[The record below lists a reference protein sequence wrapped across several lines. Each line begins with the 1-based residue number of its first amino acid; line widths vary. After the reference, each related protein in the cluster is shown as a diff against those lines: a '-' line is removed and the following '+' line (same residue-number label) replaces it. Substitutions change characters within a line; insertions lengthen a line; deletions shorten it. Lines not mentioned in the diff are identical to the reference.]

1 MTKNKSNKLIRIV
14 TIALIIVTA
23 ISIISVTASAETT
36 TATSATETTQPIR
49 TYEPKP
55 EWTGPVDIDFDFEE
69 DDNYYEESDVPE
81 NEYVYTDINNDGIL
95 DENDIKELQQ
105 YLAEEELITGTILFG
120 KRSSL
125 DANLD
130 GTVDVNDATAYQK
143 LIKIPRP

>member
-14 TIALIIVTA
+14 TLALIIVTA
-23 ISIISVTASAETT
+23 ISITSVTANAETT
-36 TATSATETTQPIR
+36 TATSATDQPIR
-49 TYEPKP
+49 TYEPEP
-55 EWTGPVDIDFDFEE
+55 EWTDPVDIDFGFEE
-69 DDNYYEESDVPE
+69 DDNYYDESDVPE

-95 DENDIKELQQ
+95 DENDIKELQR
-105 YLAEEELITGTILFG
+105 YLVEEELITETILFG

-130 GTVDVNDATAYQK
+130 GTVDVNDATAYQR

>member
-14 TIALIIVTA
+14 TLALIIVTA
-23 ISIISVTASAETT
+23 ISITSVTANAETT
-36 TATSATETTQPIR
+36 TATSATEKTQPIR

-55 EWTGPVDIDFDFEE
+55 EWTGSVDIDFGFEE

-95 DENDIKELQQ
+95 DENDIKELQR
-105 YLAEEELITGTILFG
+105 YLVEEELITETILFG

-130 GTVDVNDATAYQK
+130 GTVDVNDATAYQR

>member
-1 MTKNKSNKLIRIV
+1 MTKKKSNKLIRIV

-55 EWTGPVDIDFDFEE
+55 EWTDPVDIDFGFEE

-95 DENDIKELQQ
+95 DENDIKELQR
-105 YLAEEELITGTILFG
+105 YLVEEELITET

-125 DANLD
+125 DANRD
-130 GTVDVNDATAYQK
+130 GNVDVHDATAYQR

>member
-36 TATSATETTQPIR
+36 TATSATEKTQPIR

-55 EWTGPVDIDFDFEE
+55 EWTDPVDIDFGFEE

-95 DENDIKELQQ
+95 DENDIKELQR
-105 YLAEEELITGTILFG
+105 YLAEEELITGTILPS

-125 DANLD
+125 DANRD
-130 GTVDVNDATAYQK
+130 GNVDVHDATAYQR

>member
-14 TIALIIVTA
+14 TLALIIVTA
-23 ISIISVTASAETT
+23 ISITSVTANAETT
-36 TATSATETTQPIR
+36 TATSATDQPIR
-49 TYEPKP
+49 TYEPEP
-55 EWTGPVDIDFDFEE
+55 EWTGPVDIDFGFEE
-69 DDNYYEESDVPE
+69 DDNYYDESDVPE

-95 DENDIKELQQ
+95 DENDIKELQR
-105 YLAEEELITGTILFG
+105 YLVEEELITETILFG

-130 GTVDVNDATAYQK
+130 GTVDVNDATAYQR

>member
-14 TIALIIVTA
+14 TLALIIVTA
-23 ISIISVTASAETT
+23 ISITSVTANAETT
-36 TATSATETTQPIR
+36 TATSATTQPIR
-49 TYEPKP
+49 TYEPEP
-55 EWTGPVDIDFDFEE
+55 EWTGPVDIDFGFEE
-69 DDNYYEESDVPE
+69 DDNYYDENDVPE

-95 DENDIKELQQ
+95 DENDIKELQR
-105 YLAEEELITGTILFG
+105 YLVEEELITETILPS

-130 GTVDVNDATAYQK
+130 GTVDVNDATAYQR

>member
-14 TIALIIVTA
+14 TLALIIVTA
-23 ISIISVTASAETT
+23 ISITSVTARAETT
-36 TATSATETTQPIR
+36 TATSATEKTQPIR
-49 TYEPKP
+49 TYEPEP
-55 EWTGPVDIDFDFEE
+55 EWTGPVDIDFGFEE

-81 NEYVYTDINNDGIL
+81 NEYVYT
-95 DENDIKELQQ
+95 E
-105 YLAEEELITGTILFG
+105 YLVEEELITETILFG